1 MNIKNIA
8 RRASSF
14 QEPSTSRSLDATRS
28 SLKVSLSDLPGQVKT
43 RSSASLHRVEDACCY
58 KGSSLPL

>member
-1 MNIKNIA
+1 MNIKKIA
-8 RRASSF
+8 RRADHF
-14 QEPSTSRSLDATRS
+14 QELPQSPSLNASRS
-28 SLKVSLSDLPGQVKT
+28 SLRVSLPSLPRQVKT